1 MKARDANLKD
11 RDGVIF
17 SKLPT
22 NSLSTRLRSTHMEE
36 SERQDGVDIQW
47 LYLLMNLR
55 VPATTASS
63 QNHPTPSKNF
73 PPSHHRVLGLDY
85 SLYSRKWAEQT
96 LKETEEKYYWEVNS
110 AEEVHKLF
118 HQNAEGDI
126 DRIEYEDPKFATI
139 IHRVKLGEILKSE
152 PRGRLQS
159 RLCINR
165 DGSNVLYKRRNEETW
180 TERLSLSGFILDHPQ
195 GSRDDQEKLE
205 HFSLANGSTRASFR
219 SLTISLNL
227 LRDSLRIALLFS
239 ADGSTLAWISTSYAV
254 DSWPTPLERPPR
266 DESLRHSASCA
277 QLVVYFCS
285 ITGFGI
291 GSYPTGLSDQAVQK
305 ISSALF
311 SSSYMRFVVTPVLDN
326 KLISFFC
333 FPSGNESSPFRP
345 SVYVQSHLMGKT
357 NSKLLNDFP
366 VTSGMVHQTYVLT
379 VTRLTY
385 VLTVTRLRFNNSIL
399 FLKMYATLTKK
410 PAESWCGKIMAPDAS
425 SVAIYPAFSLDNNQS
440 CDAGDL
446 KASGW
451 TREETNEHCSS
462 GMTI

>member
-180 TERLSLSGFILDHPQ
+180 TERLSLSGVVKRIEGLPDVAEDAEEIAVSSTIL
-195 GSRDDQEKLE
+195 GLWS
-205 HFSLANGSTRASFR
+205 
-219 SLTISLNL
+219 ISLEDLSLNCY
-227 LRDSLRIALLFS
+227 DS
-239 ADGSTLAWISTSYAV
+239 G
-254 DSWPTPLERPPR
+254 
-266 DESLRHSASCA
+266 
-277 QLVVYFCS
+277 
-285 ITGFGI
+285 
-291 GSYPTGLSDQAVQK
+291 
-305 ISSALF
+305 
-311 SSSYMRFVVTPVLDN
+311 SSSSIGYAD
-326 KLISFFC
+326 I
-333 FPSGNESSPFRP
+333 
-345 SVYVQSHLMGKT
+345 
-357 NSKLLNDFP
+357 
-366 VTSGMVHQTYVLT
+366 T
-379 VTRLTY
+379 VR
-385 VLTVTRLRFNNSIL
+385 
-399 FLKMYATLTKK
+399 YATEFLASYSLLSIVTHHGWKSTTPPTLLLWTHTDRMRYKK
-410 PAESWCGKIMAPDAS
+410 
-425 SVAIYPAFSLDNNQS
+425 
-440 CDAGDL
+440 
-446 KASGW
+446 
-451 TREETNEHCSS
+451 
-462 GMTI
+462 